1 MSALRASV
9 APGTSEAV
17 KDGSPEAL
25 ATLSPRY
32 LGKHDLVLMSFEQL
46 KNEDSF
52 HRAYIAQRTLSASGG
67 RRQGG
72 HGMCRRRAAGHRTA
86 GAQLGAR
93 GGPGRRGRAA
103 EDRREGR
110 RRDAP
115 RAREHAPR
123 RRDARGAAQRGLG
136 VCALPRS
143 VHPAQARRRSA
154 ELWED
159 GDAMRQLNGSWRL
172 IYSTSSDVAKLGEL
186 PLGFQLGRVYQP
198 INVET
203 HAFENQL
210 MVDHTLRLAAGS
222 LRVVGELVALPPG
235 KKAHTPPNPT
245 PPNPYM

>member
-1 MSALRASV
+1 MKNQGSKRLFWHPVQPEMRLR
-9 APGTSEAV
+9 
-17 KDGSPEAL
+17 L
-25 ATLSPRY
+25 HLR
-32 LGKHDLVLMSFEQL
+32 LVLVVLVWEW
-46 KNEDSF
+46 
-52 HRAYIAQRTLSASGG
+52 SG
-67 RRQGG
+67 RIV
-72 HGMCRRRAAGHRTA
+72 AV
-86 GAQLGAR
+86 
-93 GGPGRRGRAA
+93 
-103 EDRREGR
+103 
-110 RRDAP
+110 
-115 RAREHAPR
+115 PR
-123 RRDARGAAQRGLG
+123 RRRGWEIVSRGDDELHESKLEVLQAIPETPSGAPSTNSSMWPQQVRRLRAAVARLE
-136 VCALPRS
+136 VI
-143 VHPAQARRRSA
+143 ARRRSA

-172 IYSTSSDVAKLGEL
+172 IYSTSSDVAMLGEL